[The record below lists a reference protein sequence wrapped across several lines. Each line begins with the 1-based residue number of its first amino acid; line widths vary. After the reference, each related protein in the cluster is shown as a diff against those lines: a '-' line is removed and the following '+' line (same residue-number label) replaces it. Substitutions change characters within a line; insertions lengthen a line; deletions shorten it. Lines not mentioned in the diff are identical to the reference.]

1 MNCMQFVHDKQPSC
15 ERVKVPIA
23 GCIKTLWRSCLGAL
37 TPMTKSLRDRRVAA
51 VLRQAPS

>member
-1 MNCMQFVHDKQPSC
+1 MNGMQFVHDKQPSC

-23 GCIKTLWRSCLGAL
+23 GCINPLWRRCLGAL

-51 VLRQAPS
+51 VSRRAPS